1 MDGNSY
7 LCAMRKSDIIGL
19 LLLAFVIGCRFNV
32 RLADFYATQCY
43 PVISRALSWC
53 AARVP
58 FSLEEIIVIGFAV
71 TFIGILVRAIRRK
84 QGFGRWLGKTARVAM
99 WLVVWFYM
107 GWGNNYFR
115 TPLYPRMGIQRMS
128 FEKEAFSGFL
138 SDYTAAMNDCA
149 GADIT
154 WDKESLA
161 TAVRAF
167 YTETVTDYGYT
178 SLLDWQQVKKPLLN
192 PLYSAVG
199 VLGYM
204 GPFFGESQLN
214 LDLPDIEYPFT
225 LAHEMAHLAGVT
237 SEAEA
242 NYWAYVFCRQSEDAA
257 IRYSGYIGLL
267 GYASSNASALLSKEE
282 YAAWTQTLS
291 PEVLQ
296 DYDRIHAFWQGK
308 RVKVIDSVQRWMM
321 DLLLRSNNVT
331 EGARDYFG
339 VIGMIMTMDAQAE
352 KDAPTPASS
361 IFLSL

>member
-7 LCAMRKSDIIGL
+7 LCVMRKSDFLGL

-32 RLADFYATQCY
+32 RLADFYATECY
-43 PVISRALSWC
+43 PVISRGLSWC

-58 FSLEEIIVIGFAV
+58 FSLEEVIVIGFVV

-115 TPLYPRMGIQRMS
+115 TPLYPRMGIQRTS
-128 FEKEAFSGFL
+128 FEKEAFGRFL

-149 GADIT
+149 GADKT
-154 WDKESLA
+154 WDKDALA
-161 TAVRAF
+161 AEVRTF

-178 SLLDWQQVKKPLLN
+178 SLLAWQQVKKPLLN

-214 LDLPDIEYPFT
+214 LDLPEIEYPFT
-225 LAHEMAHLAGVT
+225 LAHELAHLAGVT

-242 NYWAYVFCRQSEDAA
+242 NYWAYVFCRQSEDPSV
-257 IRYSGYIGLL
+257 RYSGYIGLL
-267 GYASSNASALLSKEE
+267 GYAASNASALLQDDE
-282 YAAWTQTLS
+282 YDAWAETLS
-291 PEVLQ
+291 PEVLA
-296 DYDRIHAFWQGK
+296 DYDRIREFWEGK

-321 DLLLRSNNVT
+321 DLLLRSNNVS

-339 VIGMIMTMDAQAE
+339 VIAMIMTMDAQAA

-361 IFLSL
+361 SLLSL